1 MEERLN
7 AIHTVKQPVG
17 HNIHFGKTNIMFN
30 SHAKPSPFTVDG
42 KTVKEVYSYM
52 YIGKKIVR
60 DGALLPVVKRRIV
73 PC

>member
-1 MEERLN
+1 
-7 AIHTVKQPVG
+7 
-17 HNIHFGKTNIMFN
+17 MFN

-52 YIGKKIVR
+52 YIGKKVVR